1 MDDRPVPFNAH
12 GDEWWK
18 QAHVLSTQCFDRNGR
33 MKPNAMQHQ
42 PPHEDGG
49 VGDLHT
55 TKRFPRL
62 LPVTTDAA
70 AVARHPVP
78 RARHPVPSAEIELQS
93 MRKEIHELEA
103 MLVASRR
110 HNALLE
116 ATIRSMTTAPC
127 A

>member
-1 MDDRPVPFNAH
+1 MRTATSVRSQLAH
-12 GDEWWK
+12 GCR
-18 QAHVLSTQCFDRNGR
+18 QCFDRNGR

-78 RARHPVPSAEIELQS
+78 RARHPVPSAEIELRACVRFCSCRIDLQ
-93 MRKEIHELEA
+93 LW
-103 MLVASRR
+103 VASRR